1 MNTLR
6 YNFHTIQDGRK
17 QKSTQILSEMI
28 EHAETCQEVYI
39 KKFKS
44 LIVDKY
50 ACIRGKT
57 GIVRKITA
65 IGNRILIWLEIK
77 LTRGVVVH
85 YGIEL

>member
-1 MNTLR
+1 MTNLR

-17 QKSTQILSEMI
+17 QKSIAILNEMI
-28 EHAETCQEVYI
+28 SHAETCREIYI

-44 LIVDKY
+44 LLVDKY
-50 ACIRGKT
+50 ACIKGKT

-65 IGNRILIWLEIK
+65 IGERILIWLEIK
-77 LTRGVVVH
+77 LTRGMVIH

>member
-6 YNFHTIQDGRK
+6 YQFHTINDGRK
-17 QKSTQILSEMI
+17 EKSTSILNEMI
-28 EHAETCQEVYI
+28 KHAETCNEVYI

-44 LIVDKY
+44 LVVDKY
-50 ACIRGKT
+50 ACLKGKT

-65 IGNRILIWLEIK
+65 IGNRILVWLEIK
-77 LTRGVVVH
+77 LTRGRVIH